1 MRKSVIFTIILVL
14 TAIPLFAQ
22 NNPTG
27 DEKVYE
33 PVKYLPIHR
42 FPLSILHVYRYTD
55 TTEVIKLLPDSTK
68 TSYKRIITHYFT
80 LKKVKADQDGFMTLQ
95 VSLDSMRYYL
105 KEGRAEIY
113 WDSQDENSGG
123 INMQDLKYSSVP
135 LGHYFDM
142 TFSPYGEIAK
152 ISGENVDWYFDY
164 LNKYLVQLKD
174 TVEKFIWFDG
184 MSLKRL
190 GQITNLKKIN
200 FTEEKIAI
208 DSIWI
213 TPFEIQ
219 VENIN
224 FVDTIK
230 AKISDVQNGHLKI
243 EADTKNLKAIPGNY
257 LFYGIKDMLLPVKKS
272 EGVGKYYIDITP
284 RGNIEKARGEFLTN
298 LEIPVHKDVFKLQIK
313 SFMQWD
319 LLGMYRE

>member
-1 MRKSVIFTIILVL
+1 MRTKIILTILFVL
-14 TAIPLFAQ
+14 TSIQLFAQ
-22 NNPTG
+22 DNPVG
-27 DEKVYE
+27 DDKVYE

-55 TTEVIKLLPDSTK
+55 TTEVTKFLPDSSK
-68 TSYKRIITHYFT
+68 LSYKRIITHYYT
-80 LKKVKADQDGFMTLQ
+80 LKRVKPDKDGFMTLE

-123 INMQDLKYSSVP
+123 INMQDLKYASVP

-152 ISGENVDWYFDY
+152 IAGENVDWYFDY
-164 LNKYLVQLKD
+164 LNKYMVQIKD

-190 GQITNLKKIN
+190 GQITNL
-200 FTEEKIAI
+200 EKIEFPDEKTAI
-208 DSIWI
+208 DTVWT

-224 FVDTIK
+224 FADTVE
-230 AKISDVQNGHLKI
+230 AKISDVSNGHI
-243 EADTKNLKAIPGNY
+243 YIDAVAKNLRALPGNY

-272 EGVGKYYIDITP
+272 NGIGKYSIDLSP
-284 RGNIEKARGEFLTN
+284 RGNIEKARGEFLIN
-298 LEIPVHKDVFKLQIK
+298 LEIPVHKDIFKMQIK
-313 SFMQWD
+313 TSMQWD